1 MKKINILGIIGAFLD
16 TLIKIAVVAL
26 VVMYTARFTKEAYDF
41 GYRLFT
47 EKPMAEA
54 PGLDIKVTIPNGSNA
69 MDIGKILEERG
80 IIRDGKL
87 FFVQV
92 MISDYRGKLSAGTYT
107 LNTSW
112 DAETIMKTIAGDSTE
127 GDGESDAGKSSE
139 TGQIP
144 DGSGAID
151 SAEKTEGDGTDT
163 GEASDTGAE

>member
-26 VVMYTARFTKEAYDF
+26 VVMYTARFTKVAYDF

-54 PGLDIKVTIPNGSNA
+54 PGLDIKVTIPNGSDA
-69 MDIGKILEERG
+69 RDIGKILEERG
-80 IIRDGKL
+80 IIRDGNL
-87 FFVQV
+87 FLVQV

-112 DAETIMKTIAGDSTE
+112 DAETIMKTIAGDAAE
-127 GDGESDAGKSSE
+127 GDEKTDTGKATNTGQSTDTGKSSD
-139 TGQIP
+139 TGQ
-144 DGSGAID
+144 S
-151 SAEKTEGDGTDT
+151 TDT
-163 GEASDTGAE
+163 GDAQDAASDGSEGG